1 MLWRATR
8 PVLPV
13 IAAGAAANL
22 APLAGALVLVEYLF
36 GWPGLGLLAYHAA
49 RAGDAT
55 TLGALLLLFGLVVVV
70 GGLLADLA
78 GAWADPRL
86 RRPRGA
92 AS

>member
-1 MLWRATR
+1 
-8 PVLPV
+8 
-13 IAAGAAANL
+13 
-22 APLAGALVLVEYLF
+22 
-36 GWPGLGLLAYHAA
+36 
-49 RAGDAT
+49 
-55 TLGALLLLFGLVVVV
+55 LGALLLLFGLVVVV